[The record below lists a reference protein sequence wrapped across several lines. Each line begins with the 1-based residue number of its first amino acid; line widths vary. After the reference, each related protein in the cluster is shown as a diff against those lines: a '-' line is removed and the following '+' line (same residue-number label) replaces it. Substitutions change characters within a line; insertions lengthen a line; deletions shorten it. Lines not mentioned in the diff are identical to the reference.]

1 MKPLSLYYHGIK
13 HHRSDFSVTNR
24 VRFARLCPLKYN
36 NNVYYSTQITKSMWP
51 TRGPSGSYRPPDGP
65 HVGPMNLAIRVC
77 TSCRDDNI
85 YTNENNVIIWR
96 LIRHLCNDA
105 LWKIFDLMCI
115 DVTMCMLMLLFYDSC
130 AMLALYVSTKFL
142 LTYYLISS
150 FSLQFGILSHIKKKT
165 SKHHSGAVTWVPWRL
180 KSSETG
186 LFVQYSHWVKL
197 NTNALHFLPFSR
209 GIHRC
214 PTDYSHKEPVMWQAL
229 PCESLIC
236 VDHAVCY
243 MVVAEALAQ
252 IGTRLSATTIPISRN
267 EKMHP
272 IN

>member
-1 MKPLSLYYHGIK
+1 MAVDKTFMQRCLMKDFWLNLYW
-13 HHRSDFSVTNR
+13 RD
-24 VRFARLCPLKYN
+24 
-36 NNVYYSTQITKSMWP
+36 NVHADVIVLWLMC
-51 TRGPSGSYRPPDGP
+51 
-65 HVGPMNLAIRVC
+65 HVG
-77 TSCRDDNI
+77 S
-85 YTNENNVIIWR
+85 
-96 LIRHLCNDA
+96 LCVN
-105 LWKIFDLMCI
+105 KI
-115 DVTMCMLMLLFYDSC
+115 
-130 AMLALYVSTKFL
+130 